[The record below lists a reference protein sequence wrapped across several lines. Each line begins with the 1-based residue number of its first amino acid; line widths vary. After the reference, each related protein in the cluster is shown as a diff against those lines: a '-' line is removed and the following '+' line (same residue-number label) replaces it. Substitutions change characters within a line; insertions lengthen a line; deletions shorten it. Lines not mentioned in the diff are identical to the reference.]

1 MKIFFENNEGLILSV
16 DSSTFS
22 KPAFDVIALDE
33 VSSIVN
39 HNTIIRSDNG
49 AVHEYNWSVKGTKII
64 CHGRNEY
71 CAETIEYDIEGFTHY
86 ATSLKYSGF
95 WHMRPNIQGLISNE
109 KLNAIVGL
117 PRWNFKKWKSRVRVI
132 QYLNQCKGMKMTFVN
147 AKNECFSPYKSL
159 LVQHSRKHHWAFKD
173 GEYRNNPVVLG
184 FNPEWIPDF
193 FYVDRLC
200 RSCVDTDYETI
211 TRFHKDNATYGIWG
225 EIEEPEFLKIIN
237 KIVANKNKREKKKV
251 NPGFR
256 SGGIIMSNKDIM
268 EAEEFRLAMDEVNM
282 MESEINAETDQ
293 EIFKQIDKMKADQ
306 DYRDECDYWDK
317 VIPEWT

>member
-16 DSSTFS
+16 DSSAFS
-22 KPAFDVIALDE
+22 KPEFNVIALDE

-49 AVHEYNWSVKGTKII
+49 IVHEYNWSVKGTKII

-173 GEYRNNPVVLG
+173 GEYRNNPVVMG
-184 FNPEWIPDF
+184 FAPEWIPDF

-225 EIEEPEFLKIIN
+225 EIEEPEFLK
-237 KIVANKNKREKKKV
+237 
-251 NPGFR
+251 
-256 SGGIIMSNKDIM
+256 
-268 EAEEFRLAMDEVNM
+268 
-282 MESEINAETDQ
+282 
-293 EIFKQIDKMKADQ
+293 
-306 DYRDECDYWDK
+306 
-317 VIPEWT
+317 